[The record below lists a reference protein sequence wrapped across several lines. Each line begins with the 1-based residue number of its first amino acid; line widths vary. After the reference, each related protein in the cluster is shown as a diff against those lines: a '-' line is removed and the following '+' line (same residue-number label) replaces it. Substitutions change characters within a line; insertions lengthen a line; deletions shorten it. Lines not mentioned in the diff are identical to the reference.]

1 MPAIVERA
9 RRTARTHRRAAR
21 LAVAGLACAGVGI
34 AVAALTH
41 RYGLTGLAL
50 DRAAVRS
57 WLSGDGLYAYR
68 APDSDLGT
76 AVPPAAA
83 FLLLPAAW
91 LPIAIAGRLLALA
104 GIAAL
109 ALTLYALAGP
119 VARRYGRPRW
129 RAVLAAGALALL
141 LEPVRSALGLGHLD
155 VLIFGLIVADVV
167 ALRRNAWTRSRAAWW
182 PGRPRPPAPHL
193 GGPARPGRRWSQ
205 RGTWAGV
212 GIGAATAL
220 NLSPVLFI
228 VYLAGTRQW
237 RAAVTAVVTALTLG
251 VGAVLAAPQQSAA
264 YLGEVLGRLDRRGG
278 MDSPGNQSLA
288 GVLARLYDSAT
299 TPVLLWL
306 SVALLLAAV
315 GLLRARSAHADG
327 DEVAAFTLVGLTTAI
342 VSPVTGTYELIWVVP
357 AVLILVDAAFRQRV
371 GARRPWPGRPPGFA
385 GGGYAV
391 AAVLTYLLFVT
402 TPMGTLAEAGGVVG
416 MLGGNAYAL
425 AVILLING
433 LPARAGAAPA
443 FPADRWSARAAVARR
458 RLATTVL
465 PH

>member
-21 LAVAGLACAGVGI
+21 LAVAALACAGVGI

-41 RYGLTGLAL
+41 RYGLAGLAL
-50 DRAAVRS
+50 DRAAARN
-57 WLSGDGLYAYR
+57 WLAGDGLYDYR

-76 AVPPAAA
+76 AVTPVAA

-91 LPIAIAGRLLALA
+91 LPITVAGQLLALA
-104 GIAAL
+104 GIATL

-141 LEPVRSALGLGHLD
+141 LEPVRAALGLGQLD
-155 VLIFGLIVADVV
+155 VLIFSLIVADVV
-167 ALRRNAWTRSRAAWW
+167 ALRRHAWARSRAAWW
-182 PGRPRPPAPHL
+182 PGRPRPPSPHV
-193 GGPARPGRRWSQ
+193 GAPARPPRRWWQ
-205 RGTWAGV
+205 RGTWAGA
-212 GIGAATAL
+212 GIGVATAL
-220 NLSPVLFI
+220 NLSPILFI

-237 RAAVTAVVTALTLG
+237 RAACTAVATALSLG
-251 VGAVLAAPQQSAA
+251 VVAVLAAPQQSAA
-264 YLGEVLGRLDRRGG
+264 WLDEVLGRLDRRGG
-278 MDSPGNQSLA
+278 MASPGNQSLA

-306 SVALLLAAV
+306 SVASLLLAV

-327 DEVAAFTLVGLTTAI
+327 DEIAAFTLVGLTAAI
-342 VSPVTGTYELIWVVP
+342 VGPVTGTYELIWVVP

-385 GGGYAV
+385 GAGYAV

-402 TPMGTLAEAGGVVG
+402 TPMWTVSGAGGVVG
-416 MLGGNAYAL
+416 TIGGNAYAL
-425 AVILLING
+425 AMILLING
-433 LPARAGAAPA
+433 LPTRAGAAPA
-443 FPADRWSARAAVARR
+443 FPVDRPRTAPAESRPSP
-458 RLATTVL
+458 ATTA
-465 PH
+465 PR